1 MAYRQIMLGAPD
13 QERLDRLA
21 ELVGRDAEEVLPY
34 VLRDGFDTTE
44 QCARAVLQGRQAVIQ
59 GDVVSHVSAIA
70 RLDALFADLSAL
82 HRGKAT

>member
-1 MAYRQIMLGAPD
+1 MPHHQIMLGVPD

-44 QCARAVLQGRQAVIQ
+44 LCARAVLQGRQAVNQ
-59 GDVVSHVSAIA
+59 GDVASHVSAVA
-70 RLDALFADLSAL
+70 RLDALFAELSMY
-82 HRGKAT
+82 ATRCYS